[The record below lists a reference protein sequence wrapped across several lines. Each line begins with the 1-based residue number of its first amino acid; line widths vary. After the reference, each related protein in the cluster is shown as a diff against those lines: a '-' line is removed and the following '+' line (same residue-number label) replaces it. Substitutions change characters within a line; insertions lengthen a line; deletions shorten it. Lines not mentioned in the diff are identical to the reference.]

1 MVGAEGEAI
10 RQQAFTGRLP
20 SDGFIDA
27 TLDDIH
33 RRYRGLDD
41 GEVADYIPILAEAD
55 PDWFGLS
62 LIESAGTVH
71 ETGDA
76 DIAFSIQSI
85 SKAVVF
91 ALLCLPRSPELVHER
106 VGVHHTGLPFNSVMA
121 IELNDGKPLNS
132 MVNAGAIATTAL
144 MPGSTPAEKWENI
157 RSGLS
162 LFAGRQLSLDGRVYA
177 SEMEANQRNK
187 ALARLLES
195 YERIITDP
203 LDTVDIYTRQ
213 CSLSVTAHDLAVMGA
228 TLADGGI
235 NPVTRRRVVSAE
247 IARDTLALLA
257 SCGMY
262 ENSGEWLFEIGLP
275 AKSGVSGGIVAIAP
289 GKGALGTFSPRLDS
303 AGNSVRGQRACFHI
317 SRVLGMNLFASTPA
331 AGVQGKQD
339 DPRRATSAHRTS
351 STARERRSMSTE
363 TAPDETEERRS
374 WAPMVG
380 LFLAQVLMS
389 FNVAALPISLGGMV
403 EDFGVAPTVASST
416 IVVYGLA

>member
-1 MVGAEGEAI
+1 MVGAEGDAI

-20 SDGFIDA
+20 SDGFIDT
-27 TLDDIH
+27 TLVDIH

-41 GEVADYIPILAEAD
+41 GEVADYIPTLAEAD
-55 PDWFGLS
+55 PDRFGLS

-76 DIAFSIQSI
+76 AIEFSIQSI
-85 SKAVVF
+85 SKAFVF
-91 ALLCLPRSPELVHER
+91 ALVCQARSTELVHER
-106 VGVHHTGLPFNSVMA
+106 VGVNNTGLPFNSVMA

-144 MPGSTPAEKWENI
+144 MPGTTPAEKWENI

-162 LFAGRQLSLDGRVYA
+162 LFAGRQLSLDGRVYE
-177 SEMEANQRNK
+177 SEMQTNQRNK

-195 YERIITDP
+195 YGRIITDP

-213 CSLSVTAHDLAVMGA
+213 CSLLVSAHDLAVMGA

-317 SRVLGMNLFASTPA
+317 SRVLGMNLFASTA
-331 AGVQGKQD
+331 EAG
-339 DPRRATSAHRTS
+339 R
-351 STARERRSMSTE
+351 
-363 TAPDETEERRS
+363 
-374 WAPMVG
+374 
-380 LFLAQVLMS
+380 
-389 FNVAALPISLGGMV
+389 
-403 EDFGVAPTVASST
+403 
-416 IVVYGLA
+416 